1 MVLSLPLYNTYIK
14 IWIIFLK
21 TSFLGHCELLMLM
34 KEDFKNVLQ
43 ASVQRQW
50 DEVKNA
56 MSAFNYFDG
65 LDEVIF
71 L

>member
-1 MVLSLPLYNTYIK
+1 
-14 IWIIFLK
+14 
-21 TSFLGHCELLMLM
+21 M

>member
-14 IWIIFLK
+14 IWIFFLK
-21 TSFLGHCELLMLM
+21 ASFLGHCELLMLM